1 MPKETTTASTP
12 TPPSSPPA
20 LIAVGVDW
28 GTTHRR
34 GYALDANG
42 RCIAEHSDDQGML
55 SARGRFAASLR
66 ELLQALGAATTPVP
80 VVMSG
85 MVGSAHGWAEAPY
98 RAAPLPLQSLS
109 QHLFEL
115 PARLWSHANDPVAGK
130 NREKTPRSR
139 RRVHIVPGCVLHQA
153 DRVDVMRGE
162 ETQLLGA
169 VTLGHRDGW
178 FLLPGTHSKWVRL
191 RQGVIVDFSTYL
203 TGELFALLSQHG
215 TLAAAVAN
223 APNEHDP
230 QAFAQ
235 GLQAAGSGAL
245 SRARF
250 GCRARVVSG
259 AMPSAQARS
268 YLSGLL
274 IGAEWH
280 DVRQR
285 GRGRLPTTVTVIGA
299 PELAALHAAAAQHF
313 GVSLAH
319 IDPRDA
325 ALAAFTALAAAS
337 V

>member
-1 MPKETTTASTP
+1 MTTP
-12 TPPSSPPA
+12 TPASTAAPVSHPRLA
-20 LIAVGVDW
+20 AVGVDW

-34 GYALDANG
+34 GYAIGSDGTCL
-42 RCIAEHSDDQGML
+42 AEHADGDGML
-55 SARGRFAASLR
+55 AARGRFAASLHQ
-66 ELLQALGAATTPVP
+66 LLKALGADTSPIPVL
-80 VVMSG
+80 MAG
-85 MVGSAHGWAEAPY
+85 MVGSAHGWVEVPY
-98 RAAPLPLQSLS
+98 LAAPLALSSLGD
-109 QHLFEL
+109 HLFKL
-115 PARLWSHANDPVAGK
+115 PARLWDEPAPSTEASRGTAV
-130 NREKTPRSR
+130 RKTR
-139 RRVHIVPGCVLHQA
+139 RRLHIVPGCVLRA

-235 GLQAAGSGAL
+235 GLRAAGTGAL
-245 SRARF
+245 SSALF

-285 GRGRLPTTVTVIGA
+285 GRGRLPATVTVIGA
-299 PELAALHAAAAQHF
+299 PELAARHAEAARHF
-313 GVSLAH
+313 GVSLTH

-325 ALAAFTALAAAS
+325 ALAAFTALAAGS
-337 V
+337 P